1 MTKIHKFLL
10 ILLSVLSVKLASQE
24 LSADKLFELVN
35 NSVVVIV
42 AYDNFGNIFQGSGVV
57 IDKNGLVAT
66 NHHVC
71 RDANRIEIK
80 HYENEFKDV
89 EVVFTDELKDILIL
103 RVNNFSLSP
112 MPRGTSTSLKTGQR
126 IYAIGSPEGYEN
138 SISDGIISGF
148 RTDNNKVSLIQM
160 TTPITEGSSGG
171 AVVNARGELIGICV
185 SGQHEGNL
193 YFAIPIN
200 EIYSLAGLNNTVAE
214 NNESIDYYQIGTEAY
229 KNQNYE
235 DAEFYFSK
243 YLEKFS
249 SDVGA
254 YYNRGYAR
262 FKLREFSKAI
272 NDFSKVIEFNLASS
286 DSYFYRGNCY
296 YSIKEY
302 QKAYSDYTI
311 ALEKEPDNPDIFYNR
326 GYTLF
331 RMNKYPEA
339 IGDWQK
345 AVELNSSLYD
355 ELSQKIKIAEEQLAK
370 SKAKK

>member
-1 MTKIHKFLL
+1 MTKFLKFLI
-10 ILLSVLSVKLASQE
+10 ILLSLLCVKIDSQE
-24 LSADKLFELVN
+24 LSAEKVFDIVN
-35 NSVVVIV
+35 NSVVVIM
-42 AYDNFGNIFQGSGVV
+42 AYDNFGNIYQGSGVV
-57 IDKNGLVAT
+57 IDKSGLVVT

-89 EVVFTDELKDILIL
+89 EILAADELKDILIL
-103 RVNNFSLSP
+103 KVNNFTLRP

-126 IYAIGSPEGYEN
+126 IYAVGSPEGYEN

-148 RTDNNKVSLIQM
+148 RTDDSKVSLIQM
-160 TTPITEGSSGG
+160 TAPITEGSSGG
-171 AVVNARGELIGICV
+171 AVVNSRGELIGICV
-185 SGQHEGNL
+185 SGQHDGNL

-200 EIYSLAGLNNTVAE
+200 EVYSFAGLNNTVAE

-243 YLEKFS
+243 YLERFS
-249 SDVGA
+249 SDVSA

-272 NDFSKVIEFNLASS
+272 NDFSKVIEINSATT
-286 DSYFYRGNCY
+286 DSYFYRANCY

-302 QKAYSDYTI
+302 QKAFNDYTS

-331 RMNKYPEA
+331 RMNKYQEA
-339 IGDWQK
+339 INDWRR
-345 AVELNSSLYD
+345 AVELNANLQN
-355 ELSQKIKIAEEQLAK
+355 ELSKKIKIAEEELAK
-370 SKAKK
+370 NKEKK